1 MCNAKRRKARRR
13 GNLRKEAQRTS
24 VAIDGA
30 VFLIKRSRDRTGSTN
45 QQTVAPSPGRERE
58 EREAG
63 PRRGERRIRRRDSRG
78 GAKGWEREGSEGE
91 EEGEWEGKGREEK
104 REETKVGF
112 FLGSKVRVG
121 REVEDPRRA
130 LLL

>member
-1 MCNAKRRKARRR
+1 MRNAKRRKARRR
-13 GNLRKEAQRTS
+13 SNLRKEAQRAS

-78 GAKGWEREGSEGE
+78 GAKGWEWEGSEGE
-91 EEGEWEGKGREEK
+91 GEGREERK
-104 REETKVGF
+104 REKKRKFASFSVARFE
-112 FLGSKVRVG
+112 SAER
-121 REVEDPRRA
+121 
-130 LLL
+130 

>member
-1 MCNAKRRKARRR
+1 M
-13 GNLRKEAQRTS
+13 RKEAQRAS

-78 GAKGWEREGSEGE
+78 GAKGWEWDGRRVKGGR
-91 EEGEWEGKGREEK
+91 GGKGREEK
-104 REETKVGF
+104 REETKVRF